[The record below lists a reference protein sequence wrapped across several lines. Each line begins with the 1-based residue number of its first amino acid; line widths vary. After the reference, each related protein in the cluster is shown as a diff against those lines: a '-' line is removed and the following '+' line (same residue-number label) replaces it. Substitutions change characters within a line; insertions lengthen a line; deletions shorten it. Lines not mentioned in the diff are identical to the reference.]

1 MAAILLAVA
10 AVCAIGWLSEH
21 VSLLA
26 VLWYL
31 EEKKIPFPSEEEM
44 KRGCKWATRHLV
56 SDLTGR
62 RPKR

>member
-1 MAAILLAVA
+1 MAVLVA
-10 AVCAIGWLSEH
+10 ALLVCALGWLVDH
-21 VSLLA
+21 VSLLV
-26 VLWYL
+26 VLWYI

-62 RPKR
+62 KSKR